1 MSTPT
6 TPMAALITPAPRH
19 KIGARDDGPLLGYFI
34 AGSSTQTLS
43 CGNGNLFTT
52 SSAYGG
58 CYGTDY
64 VASTSTLDYGCT
76 QATTRNG
83 VQSGGVVTCVPGSVF
98 WTCITQTI
106 FATFPNI
113 SPVTNYFC
121 GGSYSALT
129 IYRDFPSTL
138 SSTLTSSSSQS
149 SSSTFTSPFSTTPTA
164 PSPTQSTEPPHQS
177 PSSVAW
183 ISGPVIGAVALIAF
197 VSFAIWYIRNQRRK
211 RSTLQEY
218 RLSYITQQEEQKHMM
233 GMVGSSSARN
243 ELP

>member
-1 MSTPT
+1 VSIMFNDRF
-6 TPMAALITPAPRH
+6 LILLSDFAPA
-19 KIGARDDGPLLGYFI
+19 
-34 AGSSTQTLS
+34 QTLS

-138 SSTLTSSSSQS
+138 SSTLTSSSFLELHLHKPLLYNPD
-149 SSSTFTSPFSTTPTA
+149 STI
-164 PSPTQSTEPPHQS
+164 PHT
-177 PSSVAW
+177 V
-183 ISGPVIGAVALIAF
+183 
-197 VSFAIWYIRNQRRK
+197 N
-211 RSTLQEY
+211 
-218 RLSYITQQEEQKHMM
+218 
-233 GMVGSSSARN
+233 
-243 ELP
+243 